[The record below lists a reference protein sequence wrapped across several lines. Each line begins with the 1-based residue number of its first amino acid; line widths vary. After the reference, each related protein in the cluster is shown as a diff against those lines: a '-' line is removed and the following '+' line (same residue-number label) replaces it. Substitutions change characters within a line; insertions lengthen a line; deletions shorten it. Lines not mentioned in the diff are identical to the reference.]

1 MLSRQVRHAGA
12 EFAEALALTGT
23 AQAADATDADEPA
36 LGRRRALWFA
46 RHEGQLAQLRR
57 ALEESRGNMS
67 EAARQVGLSRSA
79 AMRLIEADTSRKQ
92 GQRRL

>member
-1 MLSRQVRHAGA
+1 MG
-12 EFAEALALTGT
+12 ETALALPGATH
-23 AQAADATDADEPA
+23 AAAATDAAEPA
-36 LGRRRALWFA
+36 LGRRRALWLA
-46 RHEGQLAQLRR
+46 RHEGQLAQLRL
-57 ALEESRGNMS
+57 ALEESRGNLS